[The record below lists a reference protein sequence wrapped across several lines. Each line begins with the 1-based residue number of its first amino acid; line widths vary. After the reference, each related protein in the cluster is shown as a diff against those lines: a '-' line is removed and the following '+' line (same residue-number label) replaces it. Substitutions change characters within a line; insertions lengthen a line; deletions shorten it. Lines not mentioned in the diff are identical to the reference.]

1 MTSDLKV
8 LTDAYKI
15 TAVTKVET
23 DIMASINASPTD
35 ESMLKISL
43 STLSK
48 IKDKMPTL
56 PISNIIAIQIDLTES

>member
-1 MTSDLKV
+1 M
-8 LTDAYKI
+8 
-15 TAVTKVET
+15 KVET
-23 DIMASINASPTD
+23 YIMASINASPTD